1 MFTKLLVFINFFQKD
16 QGERDVM
23 NDLDTPDEATVHLS
37 STHRSVR
44 NIPARIPESHDINNV
59 SGLSRSTERVP
70 VSIQT
75 PDVLKSQTMTSTSSI
90 TTCTASTVDTVQH
103 IPVPTNGTV
112 SPIGIS
118 TTTTTSLPPVSTPFL
133 SISTSSDSDNPLRS
147 DTHKTF
153 SSLKTTGM
161 YIF

>member
-1 MFTKLLVFINFFQKD
+1 
-16 QGERDVM
+16 M

-59 SGLSRSTERVP
+59 TGFSRSTESVP
-70 VSIQT
+70 VSIHT
-75 PDVLKSQTMTSTSSI
+75 PDELKSQTMTTTSS
-90 TTCTASTVDTVQH
+90 TPTCTTSTVDTVQH
-103 IPVPTNGTV
+103 IPVPTNGTA

-118 TTTTTSLPPVSTPFL
+118 TTTTTTSLPPISTPFL